1 MIKISRNIYAY
12 LSMHAQL
19 IAAMPLLWLLLT
31 WLDGS
36 TIASREED
44 LVKTELKRNRAI
56 KMQKNLLEGFRSNN
70 PSGRAEEGNDT
81 LVSIGGGSVKLDLP
95 VLKDHMNPQC
105 HQVTVPAL
113 LHRAS
118 TPGLAWWSR
127 ASNWSLRTW
136 ACGCRT
142 RTRWCCRECQVSSQ
156 TRWCCR
162 ECQVSSQT
170 GRQNK
175 KMPC

>member
-1 MIKISRNIYAY
+1 
-12 LSMHAQL
+12 MHAQL

-95 VLKDHMNPQC
+95 VFKDHMKPQC